1 MIKNIEELRAL
12 YAAPSERAIRK
23 SLTRLDKHARHFIET
38 SPFAILA
45 SYSKTGTADASPRGG
60 KPGFVAIKDDQTL
73 VIPDFK
79 GNNRLDS
86 LSNVVETGSVGLLF
100 LIPGIDETLRV
111 EGSAY
116 LSTESSFLDLFPE
129 ERNLMTACIVVE
141 VKTQF
146 LHCAKALMRSELW
159 SLERQIN
166 RDDFPSMGQMLKDQ
180 LQSPGEPESRDDMV
194 KRYKKEL

>member
-86 LSNVVETGSVGLLF
+86 LSNIVETGSVGLLF
-100 LIPGIDETLRV
+100 LIPGMD
-111 EGSAY
+111 
-116 LSTESSFLDLFPE
+116 
-129 ERNLMTACIVVE
+129 
-141 VKTQF
+141 
-146 LHCAKALMRSELW
+146 
-159 SLERQIN
+159 
-166 RDDFPSMGQMLKDQ
+166 
-180 LQSPGEPESRDDMV
+180 
-194 KRYKKEL
+194 